1 MILII
6 LIFRFRIRN
15 YKLLYAGMKTLYYFL
30 FLVTFISFSQLSFS
44 QENQKYNP
52 NKVFDPNFDSRP
64 GTYYRDGSGKPGP
77 GYWQNR
83 ADYNI
88 DASLDD
94 INNVIKG
101 KVIITYTNN
110 SPNSLHYVWLQ
121 LDQNLFRDSSRGAL
135 TSPPNLF
142 SKRFN
147 GGDKIKSVSIQL
159 NGKNFKPDYIITD
172 TRMQIR
178 LPGVLKAN
186 GGKLIINI
194 DYSFKVPPEN
204 LGRCGW
210 MNTKNGKIFDIAQW
224 YPRME
229 VYDDITG
236 WNSLPFLGAGEFYC
250 DYGNFDYTVNVPWY
264 MLVVGSGELVNSQ
277 QILTREEIERLN
289 KAHQSDRTIFIVSPS
304 KVAQPST
311 RPVHNGRVT
320 WHFKMENSRD
330 VSWAA
335 SKAFIWDAARI
346 NLPSGKKSLAMS
358 VYPLESSGDSAWG
371 RSTEYLKRSVE
382 IFSKHWFE
390 YPYPNAINVGGPVGG
405 MEYPGIV
412 FCYWKA
418 KRKSLWMVTNHEIGH
433 NWFPM
438 IVGSDERENAW
449 MDEGFNTFIDVLSF
463 KDFNN
468 GEYYPKR
475 DGEYA
480 PKGDDPARE
489 IVGYLTNPASQPI
502 MTYADNIPWQYTH
515 TLEYY
520 KPALGLVM
528 LRNLV
533 LGHKRFDFAFQTYI
547 RRWAYKHPSPQDF
560 FRTMND
566 ASGEDLNWFWK
577 EWFVKKWTLDQAVKE
592 VKYIDGDPS
601 KGSLITIT
609 NNDKMVMPV
618 VVEVKESNGHI
629 GRVHLPVEI
638 WERSGTW
645 TFKYNSKSIIDSV
658 IVDPDKELPDVN
670 PGNNIWVSGTN

>member
-1 MILII
+1 
-6 LIFRFRIRN
+6 
-15 YKLLYAGMKTLYYFL
+15 MKTIYFAFS
-30 FLVTFISFSQLSFS
+30 FLLALTVFSKLSFS
-44 QENQKYNP
+44 QQASMYNP
-52 NKVFDPNFDSRP
+52 DKVFDPGFDSHP

-83 ADYNI
+83 ADYVI
-88 DASLDD
+88 EASLNDQTNS
-94 INNVIKG
+94 IEGSVS
-101 KVIITYTNN
+101 ITYTNN
-110 SPNSLHYVWLQ
+110 SPNALHYVWLQ
-121 LDQNLFRDSSRGAL
+121 LDQNRFSDSSRSAL
-135 TSPPNLF
+135 TSPPDLS
-142 SKRFN
+142 SKKGFN
-147 GGDKIKSVSIQL
+147 GGDKIYSVDIKL
-159 NGKNFKPDYIITD
+159 NGRSFKPDYLITD

-178 LPGVLKAN
+178 LPEELKPK
-186 GGKLIINI
+186 GGKLIIDI
-194 DYSFKVPPEN
+194 KYSFTVPPEN
-204 LGRCGW
+204 LGRSGW
-210 MNTKNGKIFDIAQW
+210 MNTENGKLFDVAQW

-229 VYDDITG
+229 VYDDLIG

-250 DYGNFDYTVNVPWY
+250 EYGNFDYTVNVPWY
-264 MLVVGSGELVNSQ
+264 MIVAGSGELVNPQ
-277 QILTREEIERLN
+277 QTLTKTEIDRL
-289 KAHQSDRTIFIVSPS
+289 KLAHQSDKTVFIIKPNE
-304 KVAQPST
+304 VAKTST
-311 RPVHNGRVT
+311 RPVHSGRVT
-320 WHFKMENSRD
+320 WHFKMENTRD

-346 NLPSGKKSLAMS
+346 DLPSGKKSLAMS
-358 VYPLESSGDSAWG
+358 VYPVESSGDSAWG

-390 YPYPNAINVGGPVGG
+390 YPYPNAVNVGGPVGG

-418 KRKSLWMVTNHEIGH
+418 KGKNLWMVTNHEIGH

-480 PKGDDPARE
+480 PKGGDPARE

-502 MTYADNIPWQYTH
+502 MTYADNIPGRYTH

-520 KPALGLVM
+520 KTALGLVM

-547 RRWAYKHPSPQDF
+547 RRWAYKHPSPADF

-577 EWFVKKWTLDQAVKE
+577 EWFVKKWTLDQAVRS

-601 KGSLITIT
+601 KGSLITIS
-609 NNDKMVMPV
+609 NNNMMVMPAV
-618 VVEVKESNGHI
+618 VQINESNGNT
-629 GRVHLPVEI
+629 GRVNLPVEI
-638 WERSGTW
+638 WLRSGEW
-645 TFKYNSKSIIDSV
+645 TFKYNSTSIIRSV
-658 IVDPDKELPDVN
+658 IIDPDKALPDVKLD
-670 PGNNIWVSGTN
+670 NNIWMSGTGNE